1 MIISESN
8 NGYSVKSWWFPL
20 FIGGILYLSPRGLGE
35 MFYDLVVVGSIF
47 FTKDGLSM
55 SFIALGSY
63 QGQGDFRVSF
73 CSSFPR
79 VVLIVG
85 LVCVPV
91 SGLGCFELVIWEYL
105 ESEC

>member
-20 FIGGILYLSPRGLGE
+20 FIGGILNLSRRGLGE

-55 SFIALGSY
+55 SFIALGVEY
-63 QGQGDFRVSF
+63 VI
-73 CSSFPR
+73 FPTT
-79 VVLIVG
+79 
-85 LVCVPV
+85 
-91 SGLGCFELVIWEYL
+91 F
-105 ESEC
+105 